1 MTEDHKEKKLLEA
14 VLDGDASLDAA
25 ADILAAIDDARRL
38 GDALGHNAGDLPL
51 RLLSPGRFRLDGD
64 LLWSLAEMQ
73 LRGVGLLANFARKQ
87 IAARL
92 DGGDPLGDSE
102 RNVVHTT
109 GPIGGKAVGH
119 FVIQNKKKKDVD
131 VEGPKTI
138 RLREAGSN
146 GFHVQPEFNK
156 LTGKL
161 ARDEKRRVELV
172 VPLTESQFQVG
183 GTYAGHFW
191 LKADGKDFQS
201 LVVRVSVRR
210 RRDEA

>member
-1 MTEDHKEKKLLEA
+1 MTEDHKEKTLLEA

-38 GDALGHNAGDLPL
+38 GDALGHNASDLPL
-51 RLLSPGRFRLDGD
+51 RLLSPGRFRPDGD

-73 LRGVGLLANFARKQ
+73 LRGVGLLAKFARKQ

-92 DGGDPLGDSE
+92 DAGDPLGDTE
-102 RNVVHTT
+102 RNVVNAT
-109 GPIGGKAVGH
+109 GPIGGTAVGY
-119 FVIQNKKKKDVD
+119 FVVQNKKK
-131 VEGPKTI
+131 EGVNVVGPTTI
-138 RLREAGSN
+138 RLRGAGSN
-146 GFHVQPEFNK
+146 GFDVRPVFNE
-156 LTGKL
+156 LPRTL
-161 ARDEKRRVELV
+161 ASDEKRRVELV

-191 LKADGKDFQS
+191 LKADKEDFRS

-210 RRDEA
+210 RRDQP